1 MRAFSG
7 EVCAPSNTSIGQPEA
22 AAPSSLRESTGCGGL
37 QKRARPNSRRM
48 VLFDL
53 SLAHYRSS
61 TVKTPWFQFLDDATE
76 INSRVSALPIS
87 QNNTP

>member
-7 EVCAPSNTSIGQPEA
+7 EVRAPSNTSIGQPEA

-37 QKRARPNSRRM
+37 QKRARPNSRKM

-53 SLAHYRSS
+53 SLALADCGRRDLLRFYNHN
-61 TVKTPWFQFLDDATE
+61 A
-76 INSRVSALPIS
+76 S
-87 QNNTP
+87 QNRV

>member
-7 EVCAPSNTSIGQPEA
+7 QVRAPSNTSIGQPEA

-53 SLAHYRSS
+53 SLALRRSGA
-61 TVKTPWFQFLDDATE
+61 VKTPLFQFLDDATG
-76 INSRVSALPIS
+76 INSRVSAVPMS

>member
-7 EVCAPSNTSIGQPEA
+7 EVRAPSNTSIGQPEA
-22 AAPSSLRESTGCGGL
+22 AAPSPLCDLTGCGGL

-48 VLFDL
+48 ILFDL

-61 TVKTPWFQFLDDATE
+61 TVKTPWFQFLDDATG
-76 INSRVSALPIS
+76 INCRASAVPMS